1 MGQRVCRK
9 SSMEEHIWDGGAYM
23 DALTSNQRFQRF
35 VNVEDDVDGLQ
46 RVTAAYTLLGLI
58 RFAIVPHTVPV
69 HSLPHSL
76 THALINADTEIT
88 VVHTCHPRI

>member
-1 MGQRVCRK
+1 MGRRGSQK
-9 SSMEEHIWDGGAYM
+9 SSMEEHIRDGGAYM

-46 RVTAAYTLLGLI
+46 CVAAAHTWLGLI

-69 HSLPHSL
+69 YSLPHL
-76 THALINADTEIT
+76 RTHS
-88 VVHTCHPRI
+88 

>member
-1 MGQRVCRK
+1 
-9 SSMEEHIWDGGAYM
+9 M

-46 RVTAAYTLLGLI
+46 CVAAAHTWLGLI
-58 RFAIVPHTVPV
+58 RFAIVPHTVTV
-69 HSLPHSL
+69 HSLPHS
-76 THALINADTEIT
+76 LINADTEIT